1 MHTQNNRGVRVASH
15 VAGPAARVCAARA
28 RGFSWLAEHAGDPA
42 YAERMRLEAQAWNE
56 LRALAELER
65 RYS

>member
-1 MHTQNNRGVRVASH
+1 MTNNDRGVLVASH
-15 VAGPAARVCAARA
+15 IAGPAARVCAARV
-28 RGFSWLAEHAGDPA
+28 RGYSWLADHAGDPA